1 MPIIAHPNRQ
11 NYLFCFLFL
20 LKKRETAHMYTGIH
34 TMIDIIAD
42 NQSLFVITES
52 AIVINQ
58 FLLVY
63 YTIADVYVRVCGWHY
78 YSRRNSATENQSQ
91 LLVIILQLAT

>member
-1 MPIIAHPNRQ
+1 
-11 NYLFCFLFL
+11 
-20 LKKRETAHMYTGIH
+20 MYTGIH

-52 AIVINQ
+52 AIVINR

-63 YTIADVYVRVCGWHY
+63 YTIADV
-78 YSRRNSATENQSQ
+78 
-91 LLVIILQLAT
+91 